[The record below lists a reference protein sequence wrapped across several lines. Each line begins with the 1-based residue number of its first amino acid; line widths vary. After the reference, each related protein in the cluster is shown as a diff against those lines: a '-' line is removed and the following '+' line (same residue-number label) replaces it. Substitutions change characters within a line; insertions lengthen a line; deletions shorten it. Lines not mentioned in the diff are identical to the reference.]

1 MTPRPVIVDCDNA
14 LGVPG
19 CDVDDGLALLFL
31 LAQPAFVLR
40 GVSTCFG
47 NAPLPLVL
55 RATRRLLRGH
65 GVAVLAG
72 AAKPGAAPGEAARFL
87 VEATRR
93 EPGRIT
99 ILALGPL
106 TNLAAAARLDPGFP
120 GRCAGI
126 VALGGTV
133 GPAPRLGWRRLRELN
148 FAADPAAAA
157 ALLARDDVALTVV
170 PTTSCL
176 ALGLHAA
183 DVAGLDEALHR
194 PLRHWLACMRLGRG
208 LRHFVGWDLVAALA
222 LTHPELLQ
230 SAPASVT
237 SGADGVLAAVPGR
250 RHALVAGL
258 HDAGAAKSVILR
270 ALAPPGGRDGRH
282 GT

>member
-31 LAQPAFVLR
+31 LTRPEIALR

-55 RATRRLLRGH
+55 HATRHLLRGR
-65 GVAVLAG
+65 GVEVLAG
-72 AAKPGAAPGEAARFL
+72 AAKPGAPAGEAAHFL
-87 VEATRR
+87 LEATRR

-99 ILALGPL
+99 VLALGPL

-120 GRCAGI
+120 GCCAGVI
-126 VALGGTV
+126 ALGGTM

-148 FAADPAAAA
+148 FAADPGAASM
-157 ALLARDDVALTVV
+157 LLARGDVALTVV

-176 ALGLHAA
+176 GLHLDAG
-183 DVAGLDEALHR
+183 DVAGLDADMRR

-208 LRHFVGWDLVAALA
+208 LGHFVAWDLVAALA
-222 LTHPELLQ
+222 LTHPHLLR
-230 SAPASVT
+230 SEPASVT
-237 SGADGVLAAVPGR
+237 SNAGGVLAAAPGG
-250 RHALVAGL
+250 RHSLVTGF
-258 HDAGAAKSVILR
+258 HDMAAAKAVILR
-270 ALAPPGGRDGRH
+270 ALAPPRR
-282 GT
+282 